1 MFESSLEDK
10 VLRQSMKG
18 LFIVRGLFD
27 IYSTLLKKELGDSW
41 TECKLPRF
49 RFHFFVRNIEGLW
62 TTLKPD
68 SGLSSMLDINPMKE
82 LLPQSE
88 ISSNG
93 SRVFEALYCESCG
106 STFVGGTKVIESYD
120 INDTYRHELIT
131 TPPEIES
138 IPEKSQSARVE
149 SRTDRDYGIFWPK
162 TNFSASTQSLIDD
175 GYWEERY
182 LGLKDGRLYR
192 SANEDTIS
200 GLYYTPEKRNN
211 NIFTDDNGSATA

>member
-1 MFESSLEDK
+1 M
-10 VLRQSMKG
+10 
-18 LFIVRGLFD
+18 
-27 IYSTLLKKELGDSW
+27 
-41 TECKLPRF
+41 
-49 RFHFFVRNIEGLW
+49 RNIEGLW
-62 TTLKPD
+62 TILKPD

-138 IPEKSQSARVE
+138 IPEKSQSARVG
-149 SRTDRDYGIFWPK
+149 RINYG
-162 TNFSASTQSLIDD
+162 TLAENQFSVSTQSLIDD

-211 NIFTDDNGSATA
+211 NIFTDDNGSARMNVQVVMQIISTEEIENHQSEDLELV